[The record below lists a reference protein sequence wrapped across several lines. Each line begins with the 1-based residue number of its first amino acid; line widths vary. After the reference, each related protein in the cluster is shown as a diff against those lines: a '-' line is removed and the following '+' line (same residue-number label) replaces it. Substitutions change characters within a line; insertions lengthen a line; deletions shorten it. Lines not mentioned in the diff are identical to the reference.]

1 MHVSCV
7 EKIVLFYIETTL
19 LNIFLKLLLSNLLKR
34 EAICG
39 IEKQF
44 AKPILK
50 LVDLT
55 QRNIIKKA
63 FLEKKACNFCI
74 YVLMNS
80 SEY

>member
-1 MHVSCV
+1 MISCV
-7 EKIVLFYIETTL
+7 EKIVLFHIETTL
-19 LNIFLKLLLSNLLKR
+19 LKIFLKLLLSNLLKR

-44 AKPILK
+44 ANRFDNLLI
-50 LVDLT
+50 LT

-74 YVLMNS
+74 YLLMNS